1 MKWFMTTCESSPFA
15 VRTQRSGARFVVTC
29 QGEMDMTTCE
39 AFFAAVLPGITDT
52 TTDRVSIDLAEV
64 TFLSAG
70 GLRTLLL
77 LLCAAHHNGKSFS
90 VHDTQPQVRRVLDLF
105 GFATFKAGLVWEA
118 AMSPRSRHN

>member
-1 MKWFMTTCESSPFA
+1 MTTCESSPFA
-15 VRTQRSGARFVVTC
+15 VRTQRSGTRFVVTC

-39 AFFAAVLPGITDT
+39 VFFAAVLPGTTDT
-52 TTDRVSIDLAEV
+52 TVDRVSVDLAEV

-90 VHDTQPQVRRVLDLF
+90 VHDPQPQVRRVLDLF
-105 GFATFKAGLVWEA
+105 GFTTFKAGLVWET
-118 AMSPRSRHN
+118 AMSPGSRRN